1 MSPDHNSRTWF
12 FKKMNEINF
21 YQNPQ
26 NLICDLFLRLFLT
39 FVTCQDFLL
48 KNRILYIFYIKHVF
62 NISDVRLVFSRI
74 FKFRGNLGNVEE
86 NDQKTC
92 FFREM
97 MRLGLDIYL
106 AKFCYP
112 PFLWCQ
118 LSLYWIFI
126 RKRCQNGE
134 D

>member
-12 FKKMNEINF
+12 FKKMNEIKF

-26 NLICDLFLRLFLT
+26 KLHLWSLFETFLT

-48 KNRILYIFYIKHVF
+48 KNRILYIFYIKLVF

-74 FKFRGNLGNVEE
+74 FKFCVNLGNAGE
-86 NDQKTC
+86 NDQKAC

-126 RKRCQNGE
+126 RKRC
-134 D
+134 